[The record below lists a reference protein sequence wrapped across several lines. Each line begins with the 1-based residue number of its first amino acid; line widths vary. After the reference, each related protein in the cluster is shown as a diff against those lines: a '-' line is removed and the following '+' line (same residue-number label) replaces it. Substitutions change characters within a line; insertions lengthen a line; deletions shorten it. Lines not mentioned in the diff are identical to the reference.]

1 MPYED
6 TTKMHVGYQVQVGW
20 DIGGLKEKME
30 DFHEKV

>member
-6 TTKMHVGYQVQVGW
+6 TTKTHVGYQVQVEW

>member
-20 DIGGLKEKME
+20 DIGGLKRENGRLS
-30 DFHEKV
+30 